1 MVLIIYTNN
10 KNSYLMY
17 KYFQFDIDDDNNNN
31 NNTNNKI
38 LLLIGILQILVIIS
52 K

>member
-17 KYFQFDIDDDNNNN
+17 KYFQFDINNN

-38 LLLIGILQILVIIS
+38 LLLIEISQILMIIS

>member
-17 KYFQFDIDDDNNNN
+17 KYFQFDIDNNNN

-38 LLLIGILQILVIIS
+38 LLLIEISQILMIIS